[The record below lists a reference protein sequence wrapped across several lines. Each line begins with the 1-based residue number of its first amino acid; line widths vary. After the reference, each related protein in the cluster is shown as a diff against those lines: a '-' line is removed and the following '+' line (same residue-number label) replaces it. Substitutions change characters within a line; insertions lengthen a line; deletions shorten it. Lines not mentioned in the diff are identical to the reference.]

1 MEDAIMIKTTVK
13 VDGMMCGMCESH
25 VNDAVRKAFQV
36 DKVSSSHRDHGACP
50 VVLTDDLL
58 EVLILHNDI
67 RQPAGAFPDQVKETA
82 DVAGLAAEGLGAAA
96 EAVADKLEEV
106 RRAADAPAG
115 RALQHKGADGLGVG
129 RLEVDL
135 RQIHLLLQVVIREL
149 ALGEELIEDIEVIP
163 RVQRQE
169 SQLRQQCHG
178 AVLHAAEQVGEIAVE
193 VVVDLHAAAL
203 DGAAHGHRAAAAK
216 HIDEAG
222 VAVRHQLVDDP
233 QQLALAAHPGN
244 KAVQE
249 VSPPSSGRES

>member
-1 MEDAIMIKTTVK
+1 MRLVQG
-13 VDGMMCGMCESH
+13 DG
-25 VNDAVRKAFQV
+25 A
-36 DKVSSSHRDHGACP
+36 
-50 VVLTDDLL
+50 
-58 EVLILHNDI
+58 
-67 RQPAGAFPDQVKETA
+67 
-82 DVAGLAAEGLGAAA
+82 
-96 EAVADKLEEV
+96 
-106 RRAADAPAG
+106 RRADE
-115 RALQHKGADGLGVG
+115 ALGGEERIADGLGVG
-129 RLEVDL
+129 GLQVNL
-135 RQIHLLLQVVIREL
+135 RQIHLLLKIVVREL
-149 ALGEELIEDIEVIP
+149 ALGEEFIEDIEVIP

-203 DGAAHGHRAAAAK
+203 DGTAHGHRAAAAK

-222 VAVRHQLVDDP
+222 VAVRHQLIDDP